1 MTAKDHL
8 FNAIHPAL
16 EDVGMWAPLADRLRI
31 ADSIH
36 TYLRQH
42 NIALID
48 TAHLHA
54 LETRAGH
61 SPQDQTGE
69 AL

>member
-42 NIALID
+42 NIALVD
-48 TAHLHA
+48 TAHLRM
-54 LETRAGH
+54 LETMAGTGPDH
-61 SPQDQTGE
+61 QTGE
-69 AL
+69 TP